1 MSAEAFS
8 QAIECVE
15 RLPGPGTL
23 ARAMVILARAGVG
36 LPRIRSWAV
45 ATAQSYGIWPY
56 VSRDFPRLL
65 GIAVNEAVEEGR
77 RQLQHHQGA

>member
-8 QAIECVE
+8 RATECVE

-23 ARAMVILARAGVG
+23 ERAMVLLAQAGVG
-36 LPRIRSWAV
+36 LPRVRSWAV

-56 VSRDFPRLL
+56 VARDFPRLL
-65 GIAVNEAVEEGR
+65 GIAATAAAEI
-77 RQLQHHQGA
+77 RQLQSMEG